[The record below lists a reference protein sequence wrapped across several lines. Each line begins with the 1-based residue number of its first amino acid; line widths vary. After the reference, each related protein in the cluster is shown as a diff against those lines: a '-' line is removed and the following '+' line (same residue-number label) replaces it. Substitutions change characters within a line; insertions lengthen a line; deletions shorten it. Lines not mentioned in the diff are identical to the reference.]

1 VTLLCFLNMGFKA
14 NSPPCSTT
22 RSTPRYSHLRPMT
35 FSSQSP
41 SPSWRD
47 TLKQSCLERARRT
60 RRDSYMKAKRQERQ
74 QSDALALRELIQ
86 EELENSGVTVGNAE
100 SKKRKDPEEL
110 DECFFS
116 EDDLYQLMQEVE
128 EELQRDE
135 ERLVEELEEF
145 ERYEEQFRKLIA
157 DYEDWE
163 VEPTQAVLCPVCKE
177 ANLVQEEAV
186 IACPNHG
193 SGDCSLCIEVPSELF
208 SLRDLRD
215 KLGVAF
221 GEHDVSCRGLL
232 EVHVR
237 QPLEYEQPTPPALVA
252 QCHMCQTNMVIM

>member
-1 VTLLCFLNMGFKA
+1 
-14 NSPPCSTT
+14 
-22 RSTPRYSHLRPMT
+22 MT

-128 EELQRDE
+128 EELQRDGTWYAPRDEFSLPVADLMSSTIPLTAE

-145 ERYEEQFRKLIA
+145 ERYEEQFRELIA
-157 DYEDWE
+157 YYEDWE

-237 QPLEYEQPTPPALVA
+237 QPLEYEQPTPTALVA